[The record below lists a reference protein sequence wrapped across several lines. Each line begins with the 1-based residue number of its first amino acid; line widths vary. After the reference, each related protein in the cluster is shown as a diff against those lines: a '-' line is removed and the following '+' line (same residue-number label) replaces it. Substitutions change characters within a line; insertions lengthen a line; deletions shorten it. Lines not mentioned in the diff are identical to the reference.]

1 MVRDKSREREGKEK
15 KMDGDGE
22 GEREGRVFHFTHMNE
37 FFNSTAR
44 EYSPLSKGLT

>member
-1 MVRDKSREREGKEK
+1 
-15 KMDGDGE
+15 MDGDGE
-22 GEREGRVFHFTHMNE
+22 GEGGVRARKRESRKSCLHNFYVTHMNE